1 MQDAI
6 LILNLDKND
15 FVVKLQTR
23 LIEAGY
29 NVIFTNKVEI
39 RDITNYSVK
48 LIIVDLEEE
57 EIFGNLMKI
66 RETNKALKII
76 IITSSNSIDKR
87 IKAEELGCNAYFE
100 EKQGYD
106 YITKAIKKLLSS
118 KV

>member
-6 LILNLDKND
+6 LIVKKND

-23 LIEAGY
+23 LTDAGY

-39 RDITNYSVK
+39 RDITDYRVK
-48 LIIVDLEEE
+48 LIITDLEDEE
-57 EIFGNLMKI
+57 LFKSLMKI
-66 RETNKALKII
+66 RELNKECKII
-76 IITSSNSIDKR
+76 IITSTNSIDKR

-106 YITKAIKKLLSS
+106 YIARAIKKLLSS